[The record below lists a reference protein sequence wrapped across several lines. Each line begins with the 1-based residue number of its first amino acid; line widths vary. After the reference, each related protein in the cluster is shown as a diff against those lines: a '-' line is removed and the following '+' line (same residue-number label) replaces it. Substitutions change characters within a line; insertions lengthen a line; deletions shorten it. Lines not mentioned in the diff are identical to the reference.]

1 MDFVKNAMHNNQGQP
16 AAQGAAAPGAAPQ
29 AGGVQKDDYVDKA
42 FGMGSKKAGY
52 NMNRNTQE
60 KITDA
65 GRSMYEKVTGKHV
78 DPKISN

>member
-29 AGGVQKDDYVDKA
+29 AGVQKDDYVDKA

-65 GRSMYEKVTGKHV
+65 GRNMYEKVTGKQV
-78 DPKISN
+78 NPKISN